1 MTRGA
6 TVDARAFGLLL
17 IGLGLAL
24 AALGGLVWLG
34 ALSWFGRLPGDLR
47 FGTDNVRVYIP
58 FTTMI
63 ILSLVMTVLLS
74 LLSRLR

>member
-1 MTRGA
+1 
-6 TVDARAFGLLL
+6 VDARAFGLLL

>member
-1 MTRGA
+1 M
-6 TVDARAFGLLL
+6 DARAFGLLL